1 MAGALGRARRNEEE
15 PIWNGLIRYRSPFGA
30 VAAGTPVFFRVCLPR
45 GWGCSGCRLRVCPDG
60 KAEER
65 YGMFWAGM
73 EGEDR
78 EWWDCHYAPAESGLY
93 FYGFELD
100 IPGGTRHLSRRADG
114 GALCGEQP
122 GGAVA
127 AHSLRGGV

>member
-1 MAGALGRARRNEEE
+1 
-15 PIWNGLIRYRSPFGA
+15 
-30 VAAGTPVFFRVCLPR
+30 
-45 GWGCSGCRLRVCPDG
+45 
-60 KAEER
+60 
-65 YGMFWAGM
+65 MFWAGM

-122 GGAVA
+122 GELWQLTAYEGSMKRPPGWPA
-127 AHSLRGGV
+127 G